1 MSEELSIEQVAEQL
15 GISTAT
21 VRRRIKKGELQAVK
35 RSGPY
40 GNQYYISSSE
50 VTTAQE
56 IRDVVPVVRQFNAQ
70 ELVGYI
76 SLAIRK
82 ENEDLHQEIK
92 ELRQEL
98 TKFTQYQEE
107 KAKDRDAWIVV
118 QLRELTDQKKPWWQ
132 FWK

>member
-21 VRRRIKKGELQAVK
+21 VRRRVKKGELQAVK

-40 GNQYYISSSE
+40 GDQYYISSSE

-98 TKFTQYQEE
+98 TKFTQHQEE